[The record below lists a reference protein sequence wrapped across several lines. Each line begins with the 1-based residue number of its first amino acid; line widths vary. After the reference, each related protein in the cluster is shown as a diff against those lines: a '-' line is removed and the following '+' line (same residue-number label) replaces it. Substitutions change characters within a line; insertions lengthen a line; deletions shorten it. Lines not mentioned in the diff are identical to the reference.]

1 MGYIGEKNADLW
13 KIFVVEFLAGG
24 ILILG
29 ATGVYLTQDLLPAV
43 DPLIIAVGHGLA
55 LLVAMRIGK
64 VFLFKT
70 DNTYSTFGYAT
81 STFSLII
88 LINDLVTSRSES
100 SPFKN
105 KQFNKFGGKLVAV
118 FLIRIV
124 AQFIGGIVASAL
136 FLTVFGPD
144 SSLGRP
150 IIVGIFAI
158 PAGAFP
164 AGAFAYE
171 IIGSSIFLL
180 IIISILHGEMSFKTG
195 TETERVS
202 HPAATI
208 SGAYAFLILIGTRIS
223 GGGLNM
229 FEHLAPTLISNK
241 WDHLD
246 DTNDGVTDKNVDWIW
261 YVAPLIGV
269 AVALL
274 IYWVLFY
281 ISVRVDDINPP
292 ATANASVNN
301 SINLKLNSFGTKS
314 GARSGTKKKNGTKT
328 RLL

>member
-1 MGYIGEKNADLW
+1 MGQKYIGEKNADLW

-29 ATGVYLTQDLLPAV
+29 GTGVYLIQDLLPTI

-55 LLVAMRIGK
+55 FLVAMHIGK
-64 VFLFKT
+64 VFLFKN
-70 DNTYSTFGYAT
+70 DNNYSTFGHAT
-81 STFSLII
+81 PTVSLII
-88 LINDLVTSRSES
+88 LINELVVWRWKPLEREG
-100 SPFKN
+100 N
-105 KQFNKFGGKLVAV
+105 YGGKLLAV

-136 FLTVFGPD
+136 FFMVFGPE

-150 IIVGIFAI
+150 VIVGIFAL
-158 PAGAFP
+158 PVGAFP

-171 IIGSSIFLL
+171 SIASSILLL
-180 IIISILHGEMSFKTG
+180 IIITILHGEMVYEKA
-195 TETERVS
+195 TEIERVS
-202 HPAATI
+202 HPATTI
-208 SGAYAFLILIGTRIS
+208 SSAYAFLILIGTRIS

-229 FEHLAPTLISNK
+229 FEHLAPTLISNT

-246 DTNDGVTDKNVDWIW
+246 DTNDGIIGKNVDWIW

-269 AVALL
+269 VVALL

-281 ISVRVDDINPP
+281 ISVKAEGTTTTTTN
-292 ATANASVNN
+292 SLMNN
-301 SINLKLNSFGTKS
+301 SMNLKPFSNSNKS
-314 GARSGTKKKNGTKT
+314 ALRSGTKKKTPAKT